1 MHALYMRVLET
12 DMGGLDRDELL
23 SELEAEG
30 FTQRVSELALKR
42 LSRSRHFLGGTKR
55 VSVPVPEIPGA
66 KIMTVT
72 VVRVARGGA
81 TVTLDGEFEAQ
92 LEPSNYGG
100 PRELIKKGA
109 SFRALCEV
117 YQASGEL
124 NVNIRQVVGT

>member
-1 MHALYMRVLET
+1 
-12 DMGGLDRDELL
+12 
-23 SELEAEG
+23 
-30 FTQRVSELALKR
+30 
-42 LSRSRHFLGGTKR
+42 
-55 VSVPVPEIPGA
+55 
-66 KIMTVT
+66 MTVT

-81 TVTLDGEFEAQ
+81 TVTLDGEFEAR

-100 PRELIKKGA
+100 PRERIKKGA